1 MCRKQFLYLNADAMM
16 PRFSNGLT
24 KTGKK
29 EISIIFYNLSRC
41 ISYVLIVEIQYTCSS
56 IKFVQY

>member
-41 ISYVLIVEIQYTCSS
+41 ISYVLTVAIQYT
-56 IKFVQY
+56 